1 MGTRTAA
8 KPTKARTSAGQGQ
21 RATDAT
27 MPTSTA
33 AKPSHSAKRPGRSTS
48 TANKA
53 SASANQDQETS
64 EPSCITH
71 DPERWAPVFGKKS
84 CAKIRSHPALQ
95 LTHGELPDHQHAGLA
110 VVEAGNR
117 REVLSA
123 DTFERARIVD
133 RDLFQ
138 RLQAIGGKS
147 RRHHDHV
154 LDALLRQRL
163 HGIDGVRLEPF
174 GAAEARLE
182 G

>member
-8 KPTKARTSAGQGQ
+8 MPTKARTSAGQGQ

-95 LTHGELPDHQHAGLA
+95 LAHGELPDHQHAGLA

-117 REVLSA
+117 HEILPA
-123 DTFERARIVD
+123 GALEGARVVD
-133 RDLFQ
+133 CDLLQ
-138 RLQAIGGKS
+138 RFQAIGGKS
-147 RRHHDHV
+147 RRHHDQI
-154 LDALLRQRL
+154 LDALFGERL
-163 HGIDGVRLEPF
+163 
-174 GAAEARLE
+174 
-182 G
+182 